1 MIREFLVAV
10 LIAITLAAC
19 SMTPPVPQTV
29 DEAVDVQYG
38 FISVM
43 YAAAYSRYYT
53 CRENAESDFKRQACI
68 DEGRDADSVL
78 VKAEKSLT
86 SVDAIE
92 DLDDSQLRAL
102 RVLRA
107 ALAPHF
113 VPGDR
118 ATLEVLDQ

>member
-1 MIREFLVAV
+1 MRSFIAFLMF
-10 LIAITLAAC
+10 LTLTAC
-19 SMTPPVPQTV
+19 SITPPLPQTV

-43 YAAAYSRYYT
+43 YAAAYSRYYN

-68 DEGRDADSVL
+68 DEARDADSVL
-78 VKAEKSLT
+78 TKAEQSLA

-113 VPGDR
+113 VAGDR